1 MNRYRILSA
10 MVGGLVLILAACG
23 GTVSS
28 GTFATVGAEISD
40 EPSET
45 ESAGPSESAEPSE
58 AAGDE
63 ATVRLVQFE
72 FDTEELTIAAGTEVS
87 FVNADAAAHTVTE
100 GSNGEASDD
109 PIIDEELEQNKS
121 TAFTFDEPG
130 TYEITCLFHAQ
141 MNMTIIVE

>member
-45 ESAGPSESAEPSE
+45 ESAGPSESAE